1 MKKVRYNHLENGM
14 TRMHNFRDGE
24 IFEVIKDTKKQFVI
38 LRYGKE
44 ATINKKCMDFF
55 TIIE

>member
-1 MKKVRYNHLENGM
+1 MKKVRYNHLENGKEKI
-14 TRMHNFRDGE
+14 RCFQDGE
-24 IFEVIKDTKKQFVI
+24 VFEVIKDTKKQFVI
-38 LRYGKE
+38 LKHGKE